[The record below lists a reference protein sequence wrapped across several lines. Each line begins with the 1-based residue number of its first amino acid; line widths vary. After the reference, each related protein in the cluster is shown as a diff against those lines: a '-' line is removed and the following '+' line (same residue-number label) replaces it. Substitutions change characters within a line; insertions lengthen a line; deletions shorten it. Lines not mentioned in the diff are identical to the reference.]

1 MKTWLNKCPGT
12 PWLRHWH
19 SVCVCIWHERKSWMA
34 DTFPSASEPHPI
46 CWRPE
51 QNKGWVG
58 RNSSC
63 LTHLEP
69 GRRPCPACGLTE
81 TWPLLLGSRSS
92 RLSDQSVCYRL
103 PGLQAFELGLE
114 LHISSPVPDSCRLR
128 ILSLHNYTNQFLVI
142 AFRLLTLVVL
152 LPCRSEWST
161 LWQLL

>member
-1 MKTWLNKCPGT
+1 MSPLTNPKPAPTPAASSLRLSLARLVPSCPHLPPALIT
-12 PWLRHWH
+12 PGQ
-19 SVCVCIWHERKSWMA
+19 A
-34 DTFPSASEPHPI
+34 PAEP
-46 CWRPE
+46 PE
-51 QNKGWVG
+51 HFT
-58 RNSSC
+58 

-128 ILSLHNYTNQFLVI
+128 ILSLHNCTNQFLVI
-142 AFRLLTLVVL
+142 AFRLLTLIVL
-152 LPCRSEWST
+152 LPCRSE
-161 LWQLL
+161 